1 MGVLACCVLCA
12 LWLARRRPAMSERR
26 TLPPGPVPVTAARST
41 PAAVAWRRTRGR
53 RVRGGRGL
61 AGRFRGAAVA
71 SRTSAVMMRPP
82 GPVPVSWVMSM
93 PRSRATRRALGE
105 ENRRPVRASP
115 ARRGGGGI
123 AAAVSAAAPGGS
135 GRGFADGSG
144 WRFAGL
150 QEPADQGAG
159 REFGARLDRR
169 VEQAGPFGLDLDVHL
184 VGGQPQQRVARL
196 DRGAGRDEP
205 LLDQPV
211 FHGQPQLGD
220 QDLDGHVSPR
230 CARAG
235 AGPRPRS
242 GCCPGCRHVR
252 APG

>member
-1 MGVLACCVLCA
+1 
-12 LWLARRRPAMSERR
+12 MSERR
-26 TLPPGPVPVTAARST
+26 ILPPGPVPVTAARST
-41 PAAVAWRRTRGR
+41 PAAVASRRTSGETGR
-53 RVRGGRGL
+53 CGLRRGL
-61 AGRFRGAAVA
+61 LRVCAVCGAAVA

-82 GPVPVSWVMSM
+82 GPVPASWVMSR

-105 ENRRPVRASP
+105 ENRRPLWLTFA
-115 ARRGGGGI
+115 G
-123 AAAVSAAAPGGS
+123 AAVSVAGVGRRSGGRF
-135 GRGFADGSG
+135 GRVAGVLGRRCAGG
-144 WRFAGL
+144 RFAGF

-169 VEQAGPFGLDLDVHL
+169 VEQAGSLGLDLDVHL